1 MKTFRQIPLRSGLL
15 LLGLLLTYVLAA
27 QVPAGYYDSASGQSG
42 EVLHTTLYNIIKG
55 HTPRSYD
62 QLWTDFQSTDKKANG
77 KVWDM
82 YSDNPDGTPPY
93 EYTFISDQCGNYS
106 GEGICYNREH
116 SMPKSWFSEGTP
128 MYTDLFHLVPTDG
141 YVNGKRGNYPFG
153 EVGSAS
159 WTSLNGSK
167 LGSSDYPGYS
177 GTVFEPI
184 DAYKGDFARN
194 YFYMAT
200 RYKNVVSGWSS
211 AMLADDSYPVF
222 TEWALN
228 MLMEWH
234 TNDPVSTKETDRNNA
249 VYDIQHNR
257 NPFIDHP
264 EYVALIW
271 GDGILPEPSNHV
283 TDFSANTITLQW
295 TDATG
300 GTLPEAYLIKMSDS
314 GFGSITIPTDGTEEP
329 DAATRKNINYGL
341 QKAIFS
347 GVTPGT
353 TYYFKMWG
361 YRGSGTAIDY
371 KTDGTVQ
378 QVSIVAP

>member
-1 MKTFRQIPLRSGLL
+1 MLFVALLFQFIAAYAQIPS
-15 LLGLLLTYVLAA
+15 
-27 QVPAGYYDSASGQSG
+27 GYYDAASGQNA
-42 EVLHTTLYNIIKG
+42 EALQTALHNIIKN
-55 HTPRSYD
+55 HTVRSYD

-82 YSDNPDGTPPY
+82 YSDVPGGTPAY
-93 EYTFISDQCGNYS
+93 EYTFIADECGNYS
-106 GEGICYNREH
+106 GEGSCYNREH
-116 SMPKSWFSEGTP
+116 SMPGSWFNNATP

-141 YVNGKRGNYPFG
+141 YVNNRRGNYPFG

-159 WTSLNGSK
+159 WTSTNGSK
-167 LGSSDYPGYS
+167 VGTSNYPGYS
-177 GTVFEPI
+177 GIVFEPI

-200 RYKNVVSGWSS
+200 RYKNVVSGWTS
-211 AMLADDSYPVF
+211 AMLDDNDYPVF
-222 TEWALN
+222 TEWALS

-234 TNDPVSTKETDRNNA
+234 TNDPVNQKEIDRNNA
-249 VYDIQHNR
+249 VYAIQHNR

-264 EYVALIW
+264 EYVGLIW
-271 GDGILPEPSNHV
+271 GEGILPEPSYHV
-283 TDFSANTITLQW
+283 TNFSANTISLQW

-300 GTLPEAYLIKMSDS
+300 ATLPEAYLIKMSAS
-314 GFGSITIPTDGTEEP
+314 GFENISAPTDGNPE
-329 DAATRKNINYGL
+329 ANATNRKNIDYGV
-341 QKAIFS
+341 QKAVFG

-361 YRGSGTAIDY
+361 YTGSGTAIDY
-371 KTDGTVQ
+371 KTDGAVQ